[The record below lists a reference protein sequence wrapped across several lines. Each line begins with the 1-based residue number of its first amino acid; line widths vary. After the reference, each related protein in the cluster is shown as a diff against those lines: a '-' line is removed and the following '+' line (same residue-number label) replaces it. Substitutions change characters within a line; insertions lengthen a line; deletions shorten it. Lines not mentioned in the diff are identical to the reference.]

1 VDPREVRH
9 SKEMMGQA
17 ASKGLFSEER
27 PKPGT
32 GEEIAAETAA
42 LEKRRAEK
50 ERRERAAEPS
60 YLPVERKAEEGGEG
74 DAHTSTPSSA
84 SAEPRLSLEETT
96 TLLTELRDLY
106 KRRVHVQL
114 YRLEASRRA
123 AHRQTRRRGK
133 ERKSSNAL
141 PDGFA
146 AFVDDIE
153 LEDFMYLIHRS
164 AGKVKIYDPEQ
175 VDTAMRVPEWTPLPD
190 TFDIPI
196 GLPAAVIVNMQREM
210 SRNGGRPVQI
220 QSKRTRGDAVSAIE
234 AAHPP
239 PPPPPEWTGP

>member
-1 VDPREVRH
+1 
-9 SKEMMGQA
+9 
-17 ASKGLFSEER
+17 LFCC
-27 PKPGT
+27 
-32 GEEIAAETAA
+32 
-42 LEKRRAEK
+42 
-50 ERRERAAEPS
+50 
-60 YLPVERKAEEGGEG
+60 
-74 DAHTSTPSSA
+74 
-84 SAEPRLSLEETT
+84 
-96 TLLTELRDLY
+96 
-106 KRRVHVQL
+106 
-114 YRLEASRRA
+114 
-123 AHRQTRRRGK
+123 
-133 ERKSSNAL
+133 SSNAL

>member
-1 VDPREVRH
+1 VNSMSKFNFEQQHFSGSTHIGDRHVVRDQ
-9 SKEMMGQA
+9 KDVRKI
-17 ASKGLFSEER
+17 ASLDRKIASLER
-27 PKPGT
+27 RL
-32 GEEIAAETAA
+32 AEANTMYEQIYQA
-42 LEKRRAEK
+42 LEKETTQTAIHKAAKEAADAKIKHLKEVHDAEK
-50 ERRERAAEPS
+50 RAAN
-60 YLPVERKAEEGGEG
+60 KALI
-74 DAHTSTPSSA
+74 D
-84 SAEPRLSLEETT
+84 
-96 TLLTELRDLY
+96 
-106 KRRVHVQL
+106 
-114 YRLEASRRA
+114 
-123 AHRQTRRRGK
+123 
-133 ERKSSNAL
+133 SNAL